1 MDNISLS
8 LLTLYEALANSPY
21 TTITGDLDTTA
32 TSITIV
38 DPAAIPS
45 TFPCLLTIGYD
56 TSTAETVLATSIS
69 GDTLTVTRGVDGTL
83 QTWTAGSRISRV
95 FTAKDLNDIQ
105 TNISRIAAAIGSAS
119 LDTEAQT
126 LVGAINEL
134 DAGKCKLVKGYLSSS
149 TGAFYSDSGFTT
161 LVTDNEN
168 PNNLYLDLNSYRLY
182 KYIAV
187 GTGVLDVGY
196 NLITVD
202 DDLDVIRTPKYG
214 VCSTAAGT
222 AAKAVT
228 INGITSL
235 VTGLTIAVKFSNNNT
250 AASPTLQVNSL
261 TAKPIYQHGTTPA
274 GTDDATTGWYAGA
287 VVILAYDGTGW
298 VMSKGVNNALD
309 AGDVVYDNQETY
321 ASGTVGKEVSDLNGA
336 ITVYIENGNTSTRA
350 YGVGQYILWKGAF
363 YKVISAITS
372 SGITFTPNTNIKAT
386 NVGEE
391 LSAIRE
397 AVPITTFQNDWET
410 NGECFYQIIRNVYHL
425 HCSIRNGT
433 NNAMIISFGTSAA
446 PSIATMSI
454 ILSTSGVNGYAQINT
469 SGQVTVN
476 NVSNTGSVFFDLFW
490 KKHD

>member
-105 TNISRIAAAIGSAS
+105 TNISRIAEAIGSAS

-222 AAKAVT
+222 AEKAVT

-336 ITVYIENGNTSTRA
+336 ITSLHSETSYGNRSNYCKFTDGTLIQWGQVDGITCNLTAQGALYGEISANIVINFPTPFFNNGYVVNGTFKYDTGLA
-350 YGVGQYILWKGAF
+350 LPFGVGASNKTVSLCYPTVFDVVARQGNLGTLSWMAIGRWK
-363 YKVISAITS
+363 
-372 SGITFTPNTNIKAT
+372 
-386 NVGEE
+386 
-391 LSAIRE
+391 
-397 AVPITTFQNDWET
+397 
-410 NGECFYQIIRNVYHL
+410 
-425 HCSIRNGT
+425 
-433 NNAMIISFGTSAA
+433 
-446 PSIATMSI
+446 
-454 ILSTSGVNGYAQINT
+454 
-469 SGQVTVN
+469 
-476 NVSNTGSVFFDLFW
+476 
-490 KKHD
+490 

>member
-336 ITVYIENGNTSTRA
+336 INSITPFTTVPTANSTKGITSGGLAAELNSRLCGKNLA
-350 YGVGQYILWKGAF
+350 SGASE
-363 YKVISAITS
+363 VVQRLAGASAIVYAVRAS
-372 SGITFTPNTNIKAT
+372 SSQTPCLWLCDQWGGIVPVVQNTDMASLTYDST
-386 NVGEE
+386 N
-391 LSAIRE
+391 LRFI
-397 AVPITTFQNDWET
+397 
-410 NGECFYQIIRNVYHL
+410 L
-425 HCSIRNGT
+425 T
-433 NNAMIISFGTSAA
+433 NNG
-446 PSIATMSI
+446 
-454 ILSTSGVNGYAQINT
+454 GGYINCGYIFLKT
-469 SGQVTVN
+469 YS
-476 NVSNTGSVFFDLFW
+476 
-490 KKHD
+490 